1 MNIPLNI
8 DWQQILLHLLNFSIL
23 TFGLYLLLY
32 NPIKNFMEERTGYY
46 NKLDNEALEKLTQ
59 AEDLKISYE
68 ERLGDM
74 EKEIEGRKA
83 HAAKEAKEAAD
94 KLLKNAKEQAR
105 KLLSDAKESAQQER
119 IKILEDAQQEIT
131 HIAISATEKLLTQS
145 SSEALDQFLDVVK
158 KE

>member
-32 NPIKNFMEERTGYY
+32 NPIKKFMDERAGYY
-46 NKLDNEALEKLTQ
+46 NKLDNEAIDKLKQ
-59 AEDLKISYE
+59 AENLKISYE
-68 ERLGDM
+68 ERLGDI

-83 HAAKEAKEAAD
+83 CAVKEAEVAAD
-94 KLLKNAKEQAR
+94 KLLKNAKEQAA
-105 KLLSDAKESAQQER
+105 KLLLDAKEAAQQER

-131 HIAISATEKLLTQS
+131 HMAIFATEKLLAQS
-145 SSEALDQFLDVVK
+145 ASEALDQFLDVVK